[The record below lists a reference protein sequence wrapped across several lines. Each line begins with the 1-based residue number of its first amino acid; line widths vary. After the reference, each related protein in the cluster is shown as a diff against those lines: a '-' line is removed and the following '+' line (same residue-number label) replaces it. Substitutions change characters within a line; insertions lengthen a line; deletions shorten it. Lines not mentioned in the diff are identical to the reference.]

1 MDERYMSTVTASP
14 GTSTLTLPAPPCSR
28 TGVAQRLSAALAL
41 APCLPVISI
50 AGAVVRVLSGRSP
63 LVAHRRVGLNGEQFW
78 MLKLRTMWEGP
89 VSGEGPHLIEYL
101 DGVSV
106 PVSKRSPDPR
116 VTSRFAAVCR
126 KFSIDELPQLI
137 HVVAGRMSFI
147 GPRPLTPEELEMH
160 YGESASEVLQ
170 VPPGITGLWQVLGR
184 NRLTYPQRRRL
195 DLFFVRRRCFALS
208 AWILLRTPARVLSGR
223 DSS

>member
-1 MDERYMSTVTASP
+1 MGTVTASAR
-14 GTSTLTLPAPPCSR
+14 TSSLTLDAPRALPR
-28 TGVAQRLSAALAL
+28 PGFAQRLGAALAL
-41 APCLPVISI
+41 APCLPAISV
-50 AGAVVRVLSGRSP
+50 AGAVIRVLSGRSP
-63 LVAHRRVGLNGEQFW
+63 LVAHRRVGLNGQQFW
-78 MLKLRTMWEGP
+78 MLKLRTMWDGTGA
-89 VSGEGPHLIEYL
+89 GEGPRLIEYL
-101 DGVSV
+101 DSAPV
-106 PVSKRSPDPR
+106 PPSKRCRDPR

-137 HVVAGRMSFI
+137 HIVAGQMSFI
-147 GPRPLTPEELEMH
+147 GPRPLTPEELQTH

-170 VPPGITGLWQVLGR
+170 VRPGITGLWQVLGR
-184 NRLTYPQRRRL
+184 NRLTYAQRRRL